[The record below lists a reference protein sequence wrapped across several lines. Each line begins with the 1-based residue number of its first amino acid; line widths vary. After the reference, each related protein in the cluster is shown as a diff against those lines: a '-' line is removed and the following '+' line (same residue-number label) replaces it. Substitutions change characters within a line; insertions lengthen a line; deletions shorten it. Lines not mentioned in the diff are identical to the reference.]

1 MAIAPAAGTAA
12 AADLTAA
19 HSIAGIKEVT
29 PTMLARNHVTRR
41 PVRQAMKIT
50 RSALNHALDLAEPR
64 VEKAACDLEDL
75 SRDAIKAL
83 RKESLSRLDDLKDV
97 TGRLEKRVRKQ
108 VTPFLS
114 RQRLGKVALIAA
126 GIAVLAFG
134 VFRA

>member
-1 MAIAPAAGTAA
+1 
-12 AADLTAA
+12 
-19 HSIAGIKEVT
+19 
-29 PTMLARNHVTRR
+29 MLARNHVTRR

-83 RKESLSRLDDLKDV
+83 RRSSLERLDDFKDV

-114 RQRLGKVALIAA
+114 RQRVGKLALIAA
-126 GIAVLAFG
+126 GVAILAFG
-134 VFRA
+134 VFRSS